1 MKTPYRIV
9 GTLIAIVLSA
19 TCTVVPASTNAASTR
34 SLEAVSFNECGFRG
48 AIWPLVQTTANI
60 VAGTSQLDSAS
71 YLQQQT
77 QWIKRESHVDDV
89 FQSYYYG
96 PAKRL
101 ESTLQDTWVAVAD
114 AIDAGHSGDQAG
126 MQNYVSQARDKMNQS
141 WSMLTAMCPLGRPAR
156 LLDSGSH
163 SGDEYGNGVSPVPF
177 EPPWL
182 GPRSFLIRW
191 SFNCSGHPLGF
202 RIEVRR
208 SQAGGYVTA
217 TGVYIGPFVQVAV
230 NQSNTA
236 GHGTTII
243 AGKGGKLY
251 LIIRSRCPAQFHL
264 YG

>member
-1 MKTPYRIV
+1 MKVPYRTV
-9 GTLIAIVLSA
+9 GTLIALVLCAASMIV
-19 TCTVVPASTNAASTR
+19 PDSTNAASTR
-34 SLEAVSFNECGFRG
+34 SLEAGSFNECGFRG
-48 AIWPLVQTTANI
+48 AIWPLVQATANV
-60 VAGTSQLDSAS
+60 VARTIQLDSVS

-77 QWIKRESHVDDV
+77 QWFKRESHVNDI

-101 ESTLQDTWVAVAD
+101 ESGLQDTWVAVAD
-114 AIDAGHSGDQAG
+114 AIDARHSGDQAG
-126 MQNYVSQARDKMNQS
+126 MQNYVTQARDKMPRS

-156 LLDSGSH
+156 LLESGSH
-163 SGDEYGNGVSPVPF
+163 SGDEYGNGISPAPF

-182 GPRSFLIRW
+182 GPRSFMIRW
-191 SFNCSGHPLGF
+191 SYNCSGHPLGF

-208 SQAGGYVTA
+208 SQPGGYVTA
-217 TGVYIGPFVQVAV
+217 TGVYTGPFVQAAV
-230 NQSNTA
+230 NQSKIA

-251 LIIRSRCPAQFHL
+251 LIIRSRCPAQFQL